1 MELPLNRTGRH
12 AIIQSLLL
20 CVVVFAVTHVA
31 AQSANPKK
39 SPPSPAQANPA
50 QAPAPLPEAPT
61 PPPPDPLGRESPR
74 GCVLGFLRG
83 AEAQDYGKA
92 AKYLDSNKTEE
103 QSEELVRQ
111 LKALLD
117 LSASTGLNNLSRE
130 PEGDLNDNL
139 RTSREKIAVV
149 STPNGPLD
157 VLLERVERPSEQAI
171 WLFSQETL
179 RNVPAAYASV
189 QHRDFGSNFPGWM
202 SRITFLSFPL
212 WRWVLVVASILG
224 LLVLASLLMR
234 MILWLLRSALR
245 TRMTPA
251 TELAVLKL
259 KGPTF
264 GLMLAFIQHSFSGY
278 SLTALGRAR
287 WDAGAL
293 LIALISG
300 AWLLAR
306 LTDIISTYTSN
317 RLNVRMQIERV
328 TFVGLVARIFKI
340 FIGAVLV
347 IVLLSRAGVNVSALV
362 TGLGIGGIAL
372 ALAAQK
378 TLSDLF
384 GGIAIVMR
392 GAVRVGDFCTIAGKQ
407 GTVEEIGISSIRIR
421 TLDRTVVSIPNTKVA
436 EMDLENFSM
445 RDQFWVHQVF
455 TLRFDTSYS
464 VVQRVLRRML
474 QLLQD
479 RPDVDI
485 TSARASVIQLT
496 NQGPQVEI
504 FAYYRKPGSD
514 YTSFLAEQ
522 EQIIFGMMRIVEEEG
537 TSMVAPVGVVQM
549 SQEKFAT
556 AHRR

>member
-1 MELPLNRTGRH
+1 
-12 AIIQSLLL
+12 
-20 CVVVFAVTHVA
+20 
-31 AQSANPKK
+31 
-39 SPPSPAQANPA
+39 
-50 QAPAPLPEAPT
+50 
-61 PPPPDPLGRESPR
+61 
-74 GCVLGFLRG
+74 
-83 AEAQDYGKA
+83 
-92 AKYLDSNKTEE
+92 
-103 QSEELVRQ
+103 
-111 LKALLD
+111 
-117 LSASTGLNNLSRE
+117 
-130 PEGDLNDNL
+130 
-139 RTSREKIAVV
+139 V

-157 VLLERVERPSEQAI
+157 VLLERVERPGEQAI

-212 WRWVLVVASILG
+212 WRWVLVVTSTLG

-264 GLMLAFIQHSFSGY
+264 GLMLAIIQHFFSGY
-278 SLTALGRAR
+278 SRTALGRAR
-287 WDAGAL
+287 WEAGAL

-306 LTDIISTYTSN
+306 LTDIISAYSCN

-340 FIGAVLV
+340 FIGTVLL

-407 GTVEEIGISSIRIR
+407 GTAKEIGISSIRIR

-455 TLRFDTSYS
+455 TLRFDTPFS

-474 QLLQD
+474 QLLQS

-485 TSARASVIQLT
+485 TSARASVVQLT
-496 NQGPQVEI
+496 NHGPQVEI

-514 YTSFLAEQ
+514 YAVFLAEQ

-556 AHRR
+556 VDRR